1 MAENLRDVIARI
13 KQQNSQQQAP
23 VTPQVEK
30 PKVAEVP
37 APIPVED
44 EDFDEEFQEDPTTEE
59 KTVEKSVN
67 SKNIKSSEDQA
78 NTTSIIQ
85 QIDALQNNGVFRL
98 ELLSQLNEIKQA
110 LVIIAGQLVDLNGKK

>member
-1 MAENLRDVIARI
+1 M
-13 KQQNSQQQAP
+13 
-23 VTPQVEK
+23 EK